1 MTGRDIIVILSQN
14 GVAVASTAIRSD
26 EINTACPS
34 IERASA
40 TQQGWKEVLAGRKSW
55 SMTVNYLVLAAARLR
70 DVLLIGQMFD
80 VTIKDRDITN
90 PTTLTG
96 KALMTG
102 AKQTH
107 TVGNL
112 CQGSFSLEGS
122 GPLQ

>member
-1 MTGRDIIVILSQN
+1 MTGRNIIVILSQN

-26 EINTACPS
+26 EIQTQCDV

-40 TQQGWKEVLAGRKSW
+40 TNQSWKEFVEGRAEW
-55 SMTVNYLVLAAARLR
+55 SLTVNYLMLSAARLR
-70 DVLLIGQMFD
+70 DVLKVRQRFD
-80 VTIKDRDITN
+80 VTLRDRTD
-90 PTTLTG
+90 TTQLSGT
-96 KALMTG
+96 AIMTS

-112 CQGSFSLEGS
+112 CQGSFSLKGT

>member
-1 MTGRDIIVILSQN
+1 MTGQDIIVILSQ
-14 GVAVASTAIRSD
+14 GSTVVASAAIRSD

-55 SMTVNYLVLAAARLR
+55 SLTLNYLMLAAARLR

-80 VTIKDRDITN
+80 VTIRDKSNTS
-90 PTTLTG
+90 TLTG

-107 TVGNL
+107 TTGNL

>member
-1 MTGRDIIVILSQN
+1 MTGQDIIVILSQ
-14 GVAVASTAIRSD
+14 GSTVVASAAIRSD

-34 IERASA
+34 TERASA
-40 TQQGWKEVLAGRKSW
+40 TQQDWKEVLAGRKSW
-55 SMTVNYLVLAAARLR
+55 TLTLNYLMLAASRLR

-80 VTIKDRDITN
+80 ITIRDRANIS
-90 PTTLTG
+90 TLTG
-96 KALMTG
+96 KALMTA

-107 TVGNL
+107 TTGNL

>member
-1 MTGRDIIVILSQN
+1 MILSQ
-14 GVAVASTAIRSD
+14 GSTVVASAAIRSD

-40 TQQGWKEVLAGRKSW
+40 TQQDWKEVLAGRKSW
-55 SMTVNYLVLAAARLR
+55 TLTLNYLMLAAARLR
-70 DVLLIGQMFD
+70 DVLLIGQMFN
-80 VTIKDRDITN
+80 VTIKDKSNTS
-90 PTTLTG
+90 TLTG
-96 KALMTG
+96 KALMTA

-107 TVGNL
+107 TTGNL

>member
-14 GVAVASTAIRSD
+14 GVAVASAAIRSD

-40 TQQGWKEVLAGRKSW
+40 TQQGWKEVLAGRNSW
-55 SMTVNYLVLAAARLR
+55 SLTLNYLMLAAARLR
-70 DVLLIGQMFD
+70 DVLLTGQMFD
-80 VTIKDRDITN
+80 VTIRDKANTS
-90 PTTLTG
+90 TLTG
-96 KALMTG
+96 KALMTA

>member
-1 MTGRDIIVILSQN
+1 MTGQDIIVILSQ
-14 GVAVASTAIRSD
+14 GSTVVASAAIRSD

-55 SMTVNYLVLAAARLR
+55 SLTLNYLMLAAARLR

-80 VTIKDRDITN
+80 VTIRDKSNTS
-90 PTTLTG
+90 TLTG
-96 KALMTG
+96 KALMTA

>member
-26 EINTACPS
+26 EIQTQCDV

-40 TQQGWKEVLAGRKSW
+40 TNQNWKEFVEGRAEW
-55 SMTVNYLVLAAARLR
+55 SLTVNYLMLSAARLS
-70 DVLLIGQMFD
+70 DVLKVRQRFD
-80 VTIKDRDITN
+80 VTLRDHTN
-90 PTTLTG
+90 TTQLSGT
-96 KALMTG
+96 AIMTS

-112 CQGSFSLEGS
+112 CQGSFSLKGT
-122 GPLQ
+122 GALQ

>member
-26 EINTACPS
+26 EIQTQCDV

-40 TQQGWKEVLAGRKSW
+40 TNQNWKEFVEGLAEW
-55 SMTVNYLVLAAARLR
+55 SLTVNYLMLSAARLS
-70 DVLLIGQMFD
+70 DVLKVRQRFD
-80 VTIKDRDITN
+80 VTLRDRSN
-90 PTTLTG
+90 TTQLSGT
-96 KALMTG
+96 AIMTS

-112 CQGSFSLEGS
+112 CQGSFSLKGT
-122 GPLQ
+122 GALQ

>member
-1 MTGRDIIVILSQN
+1 MTGQDIIVILSQGN
-14 GVAVASTAIRSD
+14 TVVASAAIRSD
-26 EINTACPS
+26 EINTGCPS

-55 SMTVNYLVLAAARLR
+55 SLTLNYLMLAAARLR

-80 VTIKDRDITN
+80 VTIRDKSNTS
-90 PTTLTG
+90 TLTG
-96 KALMTG
+96 KALMTA

-107 TVGNL
+107 TTGNL
-112 CQGSFSLEGS
+112 CHGSFSLEGS

>member
-26 EINTACPS
+26 EIQTQCDV

-40 TQQGWKEVLAGRKSW
+40 SNQNWKEFVEGRAEW
-55 SMTVNYLVLAAARLR
+55 SLTVNYLMLSAARLS
-70 DVLLIGQMFD
+70 DVLKVRQRFD
-80 VTIKDRDITN
+80 VTLRDRTN
-90 PTTLTG
+90 TTQLSGT
-96 KALMTG
+96 AIMTS

-112 CQGSFSLEGS
+112 CQGSFSLKGT
-122 GPLQ
+122 GALQ

>member
-14 GVAVASTAIRSD
+14 GVAVASAAIRSD

-40 TQQGWKEVLAGRKSW
+40 TQQGWKELLAGRKSW
-55 SMTVNYLVLAAARLR
+55 SLTLNYLMLAAARLR
-70 DVLLIGQMFD
+70 DVLLTGQMFD
-80 VTIKDRDITN
+80 VTIRDKSNTS
-90 PTTLTG
+90 TLTG
-96 KALMTG
+96 KALMTT